1 VRKATTFHKAP
12 FTAKQGTTSGTVKL
26 AARAAG
32 PRASYEWEWSIDGGK
47 TWMQLPPTLQS
58 KTTLTG
64 VAPGTNAEFRFRS
77 VTKAG
82 VSSSRQT
89 ATLLVK

>member
-1 VRKATTFHKAP
+1 MEIERFHKAP
-12 FTAKQGTTSGTVKL
+12 LTAKQGTTSGTVKL
-26 AARAAG
+26 AAKAAG
-32 PRASYEWEWSIDGGK
+32 PRASYEWEWSTDGGK
-47 TWMQLPPTLQS
+47 TWMQLPPTVQS

-89 ATLLVK
+89 VTLLVK